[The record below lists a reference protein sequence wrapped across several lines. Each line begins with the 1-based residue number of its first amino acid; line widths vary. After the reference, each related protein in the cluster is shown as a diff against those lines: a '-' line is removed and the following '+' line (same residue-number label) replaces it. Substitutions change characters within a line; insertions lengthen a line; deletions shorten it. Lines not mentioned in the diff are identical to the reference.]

1 MLRGALRNTEGPLRP
16 CQLHLRMI
24 SEKKDVRVGLATRT
38 VHSQTYKG
46 TWSGTHLCKL
56 HFALHRLDGF
66 AQVWQRGLL
75 LYKLHN
81 VRGAI
86 FSQLKE
92 GSMETKR

>member
-1 MLRGALRNTEGPLRP
+1 
-16 CQLHLRMI
+16 
-24 SEKKDVRVGLATRT
+24 
-38 VHSQTYKG
+38 
-46 TWSGTHLCKL
+46 
-56 HFALHRLDGF
+56 
-66 AQVWQRGLL
+66 LL